1 MKVEPVS
8 IEVTLKNDLTMR
20 GYEWP
25 MRGAPVVLLHDYDDD
40 LDAWRE
46 IDRELAEKS
55 FRVINLELRGH
66 GFSDGEPD
74 RDLLL
79 SDVQEL
85 LKELGT
91 VWGPIGLCTYGSISA
106 TLCSIGGSFVP
117 KVHIAVSPLL
127 GPTTKGITQQAD
139 TSYLVISGAGDQG
152 CTEQARSIF
161 DDLGPKKLWASVG
174 SGEQGPKL
182 LRQHRH
188 LVGDMTLFFQRY
200 LVPMHQEWQEK
211 ALDQVIMETEI
222 QDSELEK

>member
-8 IEVTLKNDLTMR
+8 IEVTLENGLTMR

-25 MRGAPVVLLHDYDDD
+25 MRGAPVILLHDHDDD
-40 LDAWRE
+40 LDAWRG
-46 IDRELAEKS
+46 IDQELAEKS

-91 VWGPIGLCTYGSISA
+91 VWGPIGLCTYGSVSA
-106 TLCSIGGSFVP
+106 TLCSIGSSVLP
-117 KVHIAVSPLL
+117 KVHIVVSPLL
-127 GPTTKGITQQAD
+127 DPITKGITQQAD
-139 TSYLVISGAGDQG
+139 TSYLVISGAGDQQ
-152 CTEQARSIF
+152 CAEQARLIF
-161 DDLGPKKLWASVG
+161 DELGPKKLWASVG
-174 SGEQGPKL
+174 SEAQGPKL

-188 LVGDMTLFFQRY
+188 LVADMTLFFQRY

-211 ALDQVIMETEI
+211 TLDQVIMETEI
-222 QDSELEK
+222 EGSELEK